1 MTSVI
6 EWVCV
11 FPFMLGLLALI
22 YGPGYCLATIFNTGP
37 FVVRVAV
44 EGLCVQLCGAKHQG
58 KCSQHPCQV
67 AVKKSDFHCCSL
79 FDGVFGDGKD
89 ASAFSRCVVLDGLS
103 AVNNEVFAIPM

>member
-44 EGLCVQLCGAKHQG
+44 APAWTFAFVGLTSIVMHHLGVPWSRYSYGTLVRMPYFYSLC
-58 KCSQHPCQV
+58 
-67 AVKKSDFHCCSL
+67 
-79 FDGVFGDGKD
+79 
-89 ASAFSRCVVLDGLS
+89 
-103 AVNNEVFAIPM
+103 